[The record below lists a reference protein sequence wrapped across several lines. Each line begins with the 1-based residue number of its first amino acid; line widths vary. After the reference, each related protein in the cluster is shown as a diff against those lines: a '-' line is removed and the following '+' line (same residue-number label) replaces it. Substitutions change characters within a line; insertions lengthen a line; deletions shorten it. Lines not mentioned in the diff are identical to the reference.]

1 MNGASDHVLFA
12 GAWDDGPGYPRARS
26 LRQGLEAAGIEV
38 RECREPGLGRTK
50 QALLRAPWRLP
61 SAWWQQRRQQQ
72 RLAAR
77 LAEAIAERRPR
88 CIVVPYPGHAIV
100 PALRAA
106 TDVPIVLDLF
116 LSAYDTV
123 VEDRALAHPGS
134 LVAAWLQHVDTR
146 ACRAADLVLLDTPAN
161 AAYAAALTSLP
172 AHRFGWLPVGDPDAP
187 AVVTPPPPLRDGR
200 VQLLFFGTG
209 VPLHGL
215 DVLVDAVAWVPQVEL
230 VLVGGTAQDRA
241 RAASLLG
248 PRLRLE
254 PEFVDRERLGALLRE
269 AQLVAGVFGRSGKA
283 QRVVPFKV
291 VHALAAG
298 RPVVTADTPAL
309 SGWLEGSG
317 AVATVPAG
325 DPAQLAELLRRLAD
339 APGRLAAAAAAARP
353 AFDRHFA
360 VPCLARRWHVL
371 LARLDGGRQEA
382 A

>member
-1 MNGASDHVLFA
+1 MSGAPDHVLFA
-12 GAWDDGPGYPRARS
+12 GAWDEGPGYPRVRS
-26 LRQGLEAAGIEV
+26 LRQGLEAAGVEV
-38 RECREPGLGRTK
+38 RECREPGLGRSK

-61 SAWWQQRRQQQ
+61 AAWWQQRRQQR

-88 CIVVPYPGHAIV
+88 CVVVPYPGHAIV
-100 PALRAA
+100 PGLRAV

-134 LVAAWLQHVDTR
+134 LVAAWLQHVDAR

-161 AAYAAALTSLP
+161 AAYLAALTSLP
-172 AHRFGWLPVGDPDAP
+172 PERFAWLPVGDPDAP
-187 AVVTPPPPLRDGR
+187 ASVEPPPSVCDGR
-200 VQLLFFGTG
+200 LRVLFFGTG

-215 DVLVDAVAWVPQVEL
+215 DVLIDAVAWVPQVDL
-230 VLVGGTAQDRA
+230 VLVGGTARDRA

-254 PEFVDRERLGALLRE
+254 PEFVDRERLGALLCE

-298 RPVVTADTPAL
+298 RPVITADTPAL
-309 SGWLEGSG
+309 SGWLEGSA
-317 AVATVPAG
+317 AVASVPAG
-325 DPAQLAELLRRLAD
+325 DPAQLAERLRELAA
-339 APGRLAAAAAAARP
+339 APERLAAAAAAARP

-360 VPCLARRWHVL
+360 VPCLARRWLEL
-371 LARLDGGRQEA
+371 LARLDGAVREA